1 MACVTKHTK
10 KICFTGTNARSRAG
24 LCQVLMKN
32 KNKNLLGMNEDEG
45 QAKEC
50 KQPINKSINNVT
62 FQRYNNDF
70 MNQ

>member
-1 MACVTKHTK
+1 MACVTKHK
-10 KICFTGTNARSRAG
+10 ENLLYSTNERIRAG
-24 LCQVLMKN
+24 LSQVFM

-45 QAKEC
+45 QAKEY
-50 KQPINKSINNVT
+50 KQPINKSINNVF

>member
-1 MACVTKHTK
+1 
-10 KICFTGTNARSRAG
+10 
-24 LCQVLMKN
+24 MKN

-70 MNQ
+70 MNQWLEVKIKKKKKTVGKSRIGWDTR